1 MVRTLSLSLSLSL
14 SSLPASRREYETYP
28 QGEKLE
34 MEEIYEEHGMA
45 KADAQR
51 VTKLMAMYKDIFIDR
66 MMVEGTYPPAPPP
79 LSPSSLPQSLA

>member
-1 MVRTLSLSLSLSL
+1 
-14 SSLPASRREYETYP
+14 
-28 QGEKLE
+28 